1 MTDRPNRTYGPNT
14 TDKLRTSLKS
24 LRIVWRITR
33 LNFRAQLEYRSE
45 FLLMIA
51 IGAIWQVSV
60 IVFATVLLTR
70 FAGMGGWASQDVLLI
85 AATRM
90 LAHGLF
96 VLFLGRVHGLARHI
110 QEGVIDTYL
119 VRPMPVHRQLQ
130 LSVFPTNAIGDLTVA
145 TGLMVGAL
153 TRSQLDWNAA
163 RISYLVVCVLGGM
176 LLEAALFTAVACASL
191 RFPAADYW
199 GRWLEEL
206 LGTFGS
212 YPLNVLPRAVGGF
225 LTFGLPLA
233 FVAYFPAAVLTGH
246 GGDSGVPYWLA
257 AASPL
262 VGLLAYLGARLLWRR
277 SLGHYSGVNG

>member
-1 MTDRPNRTYGPNT
+1 MNAV
-14 TDKLRTSLKS
+14 
-24 LRIVWRITR
+24 RIAWRITR

-60 IVFATVLLTR
+60 IVFATVLLSR
-70 FAGMGGWASQDVLLI
+70 FAGMGGWDSSEVLLI
-85 AATRM
+85 PATRM
-90 LAHGLF
+90 LAHGIF
-96 VLFLGRVHGLARHI
+96 VLFLGRLHGIGRII
-110 QEGVIDTYL
+110 QEGAIDTYL
-119 VRPMPVHRQLQ
+119 VRPMPVFRQVQ
-130 LSVFPTNAIGDLTVA
+130 LSYFPTNAIGDLTVA
-145 TGLMVGAL
+145 VGLMAGAL
-153 TRSQLDWNAA
+153 SRSDLDWTAG
-163 RISYLVVCVLGGM
+163 RITYLVVCVLGGM

-212 YPLNVLPRAVGGF
+212 YPLNVLPRAVSGF

-246 GGDSGVPYWLA
+246 GDDTGVPYWLA

-262 VGLLAYLGARLLWRR
+262 LGLVAFLGARLLWRW
-277 SLGHYSGVNG
+277 SLGHYTGVNG

>member
-1 MTDRPNRTYGPNT
+1 MNAV
-14 TDKLRTSLKS
+14 
-24 LRIVWRITR
+24 RIAWRITR
-33 LNFRAQLEYRSE
+33 LNIRAQMEYRIE
-45 FLLMIA
+45 FLLNIA

-70 FAGMGGWASQDVLLI
+70 FTGMGGWDSSQVLLI
-85 AATRM
+85 PATRM

-96 VLFLGRVHGLARHI
+96 VLCLGRVHQLGRFV
-110 QEGVIDTYL
+110 QEGKIDTYL
-119 VRPMPVHRQLQ
+119 LRPMPVHRQVQ
-130 LSVFPTNAIGDLTVA
+130 LEFFPTNAFGDLTVA
-145 TGLMVGAL
+145 VGLMVGAL
-153 TRSQLDWNAA
+153 SRSHLDWTAGRAA
-163 RISYLVVCVLGGM
+163 YLIACVLGGM
-176 LLEAALFTAVACASL
+176 LLEAALFTAVACAAL

-212 YPLNVLPRAVGGF
+212 YPLNVLPKAVGGF

-246 GGDSGVPYWLA
+246 GHDTGVPYWLA

-262 VGLLAYLGARLLWRR
+262 LGALAYLGARLLWRW
-277 SLGHYSGVNG
+277 SLNHYTGVNG

>member
-1 MTDRPNRTYGPNT
+1 MHAV
-14 TDKLRTSLKS
+14 
-24 LRIVWRITR
+24 RIAWRVTR

-51 IGAIWQVSV
+51 VGAIWQVSV
-60 IVFATVLLTR
+60 IVFATVLLSR
-70 FAGMGGWASQDVLLI
+70 FTGMGGWNSSEVLLI
-85 AATRM
+85 PATRM

-96 VLFLGRVHGLARHI
+96 VLVLGRMHGAGRLI
-110 QEGVIDTYL
+110 QEGMIDAYL
-119 VRPMPVHRQLQ
+119 LRPMPVHRQVQ
-130 LSVFPTNAIGDLTVA
+130 LAYFPTNAIGDLTVA
-145 TGLMVGAL
+145 AGLMAGAL
-153 TRSQLDWNAA
+153 SRSELDWTAG
-163 RISYLVVCVLGGM
+163 RTSYLIAAILGGM
-176 LLEAALFTAVACASL
+176 LLEAALFTVVAAASL

-212 YPLNVLPRAVGGF
+212 YPLNVLPKAVGGF

-246 GGDSGVPYWLA
+246 DTGVPYWLA

-262 VGLLAYLGARLLWRR
+262 LGVLAYLGARLLWRR
-277 SLGHYSGVNG
+277 SLAHYAGVNG

>member
-1 MTDRPNRTYGPNT
+1 MSSENLSRNLPKNLS
-14 TDKLRTSLKS
+14 KTSS
-24 LRIVWRITR
+24 FNGLRIVWRITR

-45 FLLMIA
+45 FLMMIA
-51 IGAIWQVSV
+51 IGAVWQVSV

-70 FAGMGGWASQDVLLI
+70 FAGMGGWDSSDVLLI
-85 AATRM
+85 PATRM

-96 VLFLGRVHGLARHI
+96 VLFLGRVHGLGRHI

-119 VRPMPVHRQLQ
+119 VRPMPVYRQLQ
-130 LSVFPTNAIGDLTVA
+130 LSFFPTNAIGDLTVA
-145 TGLMVGAL
+145 AGLMAGAL
-153 TRSQLDWNAA
+153 SRSDLDWTAT
-163 RISYLVVCVLGGM
+163 RITYLVVAVLGGM

-212 YPLNVLPRAVGGF
+212 YPLNVLPRAVGGL

-246 GGDSGVPYWLA
+246 ASGTGVPYWLA

-262 VGLLAYLGARLLWRR
+262 LGAAAYLGSRLLWRW
-277 SLGHYSGVNG
+277 SLRHYTGVNG

>member
-1 MTDRPNRTYGPNT
+1 
-14 TDKLRTSLKS
+14 
-24 LRIVWRITR
+24 
-33 LNFRAQLEYRSE
+33 
-45 FLLMIA
+45 
-51 IGAIWQVSV
+51 
-60 IVFATVLLTR
+60 
-70 FAGMGGWASQDVLLI
+70 VLLI
-85 AATRM
+85 PATRM

-96 VLFLGRVHGLARHI
+96 VLFLGRMHGLGRFV
-110 QEGVIDTYL
+110 QEGRIDIYL
-119 VRPMPVHRQLQ
+119 LRPMPVSRQVQLQ
-130 LSVFPTNAIGDLTVA
+130 YFPTNAIGDLTVA
-145 TGLMVGAL
+145 VGLMVGAL
-153 TRSQLDWNAA
+153 SRSHLDWTAG
-163 RISYLVVCVLGGM
+163 RITYLIACLLGGM

-246 GGDSGVPYWLA
+246 GHDTGVPYWLA

-262 VGLLAYLGARLLWRR
+262 LGVLAYVGSRLLWRW
-277 SLGHYSGVNG
+277 SLDHYTGVNG